1 MSCLHI
7 EKVTRFFKKHSINV
21 PIEEPDL
28 GATLPGVM
36 DANIHNIHNYQIIR
50 LTRFP
55 ADNKLA
61 IIN

>member
-7 EKVTRFFKKHSINV
+7 EKVTRFLKKHSINV
-21 PIEEPDL
+21 PIEEPYL

-36 DANIHNIHNYQIIR
+36 AANIHNYQIIR